1 MCAFC
6 EKVKLEVLQSSEV
19 FFLSFQPL
27 LWKMTLWVLRYI
39 PLLYISLLRTLRVL
53 RYIPWW
59 HVQLQAWAVLINAPV
74 VIAL

>member
-53 RYIPWW
+53 QYIPWW